1 MQIYI
6 NLLRIIRPLEL
17 QGSYAKPPKKASAQ
31 NNGISKASSNNI
43 DHNNEN
49 IATSPRADT
58 FEDDD
63 LDEEQI
69 IAEAHGLLRQNGAK
83 GQSGGKP

>member
-1 MQIYI
+1 LQIYI

-17 QGSYAKPPKKASAQ
+17 QGSYARPPKKAQ
-31 NNGISKASSNNI
+31 NNGKAI
-43 DHNNEN
+43 DHTNEN

-58 FEDDD
+58 LEDDD

-69 IAEAHGLLRQNGAK
+69 IAEAAGLLRQNGGK
-83 GQSGGKP
+83 GQSGKP